1 MRVRAV
7 ARVLAASCIMH
18 GSAAAAAEREEKVDT
33 SDGRIEGDLAAT
45 LGAGATFGPRSPRAA
60 VDVRLRY
67 LWTVGAFVTYEDG
80 PIVGAAAEPKR
91 ALAGGLELR
100 PLFIARWFNG
110 LEWGKPYADLT
121 LDSLGLEL
129 GAVFLQPEGASFGAR
144 PGLQAGI
151 GFEVPILPHATG
163 PLVGFHGGVR
173 WSDAALGAHPLQ
185 GPSDRALYLSITI
198 AWQQVFGSHIV
209 DVGDRA
215 P

>member
-1 MRVRAV
+1 MKKPALF
-7 ARVLAASCIMH
+7 AFCACMMHANAYAAD
-18 GSAAAAAEREEKVDT
+18 KVDST
-33 SDGRIEGDLAAT
+33 DGRIDGDMAVA
-45 LGAGATFGPRSPRAA
+45 LGAGATFGPRAPRGA
-60 VDVRLRY
+60 VDLRLRY

-80 PIVGAAAEPKR
+80 FGASAEPKR
-91 ALAGGLELR
+91 ALATGLELR

-129 GAVFLQPEGASFGAR
+129 GALFEEPQGASFGAH

-173 WSDAALGAHPLQ
+173 WSGDALSAHALQ
-185 GPSDRALYLSITI
+185 GPADRALYLAITL

-209 DVGDRA
+209 DAGDRA